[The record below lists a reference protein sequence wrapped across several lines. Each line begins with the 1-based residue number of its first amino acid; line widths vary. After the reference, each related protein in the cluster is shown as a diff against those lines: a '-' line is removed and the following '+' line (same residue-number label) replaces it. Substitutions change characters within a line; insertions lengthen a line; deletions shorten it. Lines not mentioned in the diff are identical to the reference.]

1 MNKELGILDLTL
13 IFAKRRKFIIV
24 FTVIVALAAIVYSLL
39 APHYFKSRASL
50 IPVVD
55 NESIGAISGSIT
67 DLIGGSFIKTP
78 KSEYAVDFITVM
90 KSRTF
95 RENVVREF
103 DLIPY
108 FKIKKPPMEAMEK
121 AIYRLQSSLI
131 TLEYDNES
139 YLLTIVAETK
149 DKTLSKE
156 IVEFYLK
163 ELEDYNQNH
172 RNYKSKMK
180 RAFLEEQVNKHM
192 KDVDSLAVA
201 VKEFQEKNKAIAL
214 EMQTDSGLKIYSQI
228 VTELLQSEIELE
240 LARTQYSEQ
249 SIPVQQLKQKYDL
262 LKDRLDEM
270 EKIGGNLGPD
280 YLIQI
285 DKVPDLGMQWSMLK
299 MNAEIKKTVVEFLYP
314 QYELARLEEERDM
327 PSFQV
332 LDAPQEAGRRSKP
345 KRAIIVIV
353 CTLAAGLLSLIIALI
368 IESAAQ
374 NKEKIDQISKILRGK
389 DKE

>member
-24 FTVIVALAAIVYSLL
+24 FTVIAALAAIVYSLL

-50 IPVVD
+50 IPIVD

>member
-1 MNKELGILDLTL
+1 MNKEMGILDLAL
-13 IFAKRRKFIIV
+13 IFARRRKFIIS
-24 FTVIVALAAIVYSLL
+24 FTLIIAIIAIVYSLL
-39 APHYFKSRASL
+39 APHYFKSRAAI
-50 IPVVD
+50 IPIVD
-55 NESIGAISGSIT
+55 NESIGAIGGSIT
-67 DLIGGSFIKTP
+67 DIIGGNFIKTP

-95 RENVVREF
+95 RQNVVRRF

-108 FKIKKPPMEAMEK
+108 FKIDKPAAEAMEK
-121 AIYRLQSSLI
+121 AIYRLQSEVVK
-131 TLEYDNES
+131 LEYDNES

-149 DKTLSKE
+149 DRTLSKE
-156 IVEFYLK
+156 MVEYYLS

-180 RAFLEEQVNKHM
+180 RIFLEDQVQRHM

-201 VKEFQEKNKAIAL
+201 IKDFQEQNKAIAL

-228 VTELLQSEIELE
+228 VTELLQAEIELE
-240 LARTQYSEQ
+240 LAKTQYSEE
-249 SIPVQQLKQKYDL
+249 SIFVQQLVQKQAL
-262 LKDRLDEM
+262 LRSRLDEM
-270 EKIGGNLGPD
+270 EKIGGKLGPD

-285 DKVPDLGMQWSMLK
+285 DKVPDLGMQWNLLK
-299 MNAEIKKTVVEFLYP
+299 MHGDIKKAVVEFLYP

-345 KRAIIVIV
+345 KRAVIVIV
-353 CTLAAGLLSLIIALI
+353 CTLAAGLFSLLLALI
-368 IESAAQ
+368 LESATLH
-374 NKEKIDQISKILRGK
+374 KEKIAEIKSTLFGK
-389 DKE
+389 TKN

>member
-24 FTVIVALAAIVYSLL
+24 FTLIAALAAIVYSLL

-50 IPVVD
+50 IPIVD

-374 NKEKIDQISKILRGK
+374 NKEKIDLISKTLRGK

>member
-24 FTVIVALAAIVYSLL
+24 FTLIAALAAIVYSLL

-50 IPVVD
+50 IPIVD

-249 SIPVQQLKQKYDL
+249 SIPVQQLKQKHDL
-262 LKDRLDEM
+262 LKERLDEM
-270 EKIGGNLGPD
+270 EKIGGSLGPD

-285 DKVPDLGMQWSMLK
+285 DKVPDLGMQWNMLK
-299 MNAEIKKTVVEFLYP
+299 MNAEIKKAVVEFLYP

-353 CTLAAGLLSLIIALI
+353 CTLAAGLFSLIIALF

-374 NKEKIDQISKILRGK
+374 NQDKIDQIRKTLFGK
-389 DKE
+389 DKA

>member
-1 MNKELGILDLTL
+1 MNKEMGILDLTL
-13 IFAKRRKFIIV
+13 IFAKRRKLIIV
-24 FTVIVALAAIVYSLL
+24 FTLIAALAAIVYSLL

-50 IPVVD
+50 IPIVD
-55 NESIGAISGSIT
+55 NESIGSIGGSIT
-67 DLIGGSFIKTP
+67 DIIGGSFIKTP

-95 RENVVREF
+95 REKVVREF

-108 FKIKKPPMEAMEK
+108 FKITKPPMEALEK
-121 AIYRLQSSLI
+121 AIYRLQSEVV

-139 YLLTIVAETK
+139 YLLSIVAETK

-156 IVEFYLK
+156 IVEFYLA

-180 RAFLEEQVNKHM
+180 RVFLEEQVGRHM
-192 KDVDSLAVA
+192 HDVDSLAVA
-201 VKEFQEKNKAIAL
+201 VKDFQEENKAIAL

-228 VTELLQSEIELE
+228 VTELLQAEIELE
-240 LARTQYSEQ
+240 LARTQYSEE
-249 SIPVQQLKQKYDL
+249 SIFVQQIKQKHDI

-270 EKIGGNLGPD
+270 EKIGGSLGPD

-285 DKVPDLGMQWSMLK
+285 DKVPDLGMQWNLLK
-299 MNAEIKKTVVEFLYP
+299 MNAEIKKAVVEFLYP

-332 LDAPQEAGRRSKP
+332 LDHPQEAGRRSKP

-353 CTLAAGLLSLIIALI
+353 CTLAAVLLAMIIALI
-368 IESAAQ
+368 VESASQ
-374 NKEKIDQISKILRGK
+374 NQEKIAEIKQALHRKKK
-389 DKE
+389 D

>member
-24 FTVIVALAAIVYSLL
+24 FTLIAALAAIVYSLL

-50 IPVVD
+50 IPIVD